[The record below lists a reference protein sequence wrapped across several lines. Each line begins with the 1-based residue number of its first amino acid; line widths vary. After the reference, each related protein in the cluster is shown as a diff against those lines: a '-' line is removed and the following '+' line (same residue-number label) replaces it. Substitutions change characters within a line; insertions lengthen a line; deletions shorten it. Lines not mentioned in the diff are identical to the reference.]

1 MQVPSVSVSYFL
13 LRFAYA
19 DIHDRNVYLPIL
31 NLAHSPSTLH
41 THLPSDSQCENHWSL
56 CLGSH
61 LYRKLSHCKKDA
73 DPSLRARM
81 PSKRLYASP
90 RFHICCALD
99 GSLRS
104 THSLSLSAT
113 LFRLT
118 VLPTEK
124 VPTRLLRLCVY
135 REETI

>member
-1 MQVPSVSVSYFL
+1 LRVPSASVSYSL
-13 LRFAYA
+13 LRFTYV
-19 DIHDRNVYLPIL
+19 DLHDSNVYLPIL
-31 NLAHSPSTLH
+31 NLAYPPTNVH
-41 THLPSDSQCENHWSL
+41 TYLSSDSQCKNHRSL

-61 LYRKLSHCKKDA
+61 LYSKFSHCPKDA

-90 RFHICCALD
+90 RFCVCCSLD

-113 LFRLT
+113 LFRLP

-124 VPTRLLRLCVY
+124 VPAWLLQLCVY
-135 REETI
+135 REETS